1 MGQGNNNDRRKKKKT
16 ILSDYFLKKKG
27 MGQFTSITGKLDL
40 KQKQHINNHAQLNTS
55 VRTSFDS
62 QAKMPLNH
70 CNGVDRT
77 WKIWYSDVMNQTMEV
92 VPNC

>member
-1 MGQGNNNDRRKKKKT
+1 MIEEEKKNT
-16 ILSDYFLKKKG
+16 ILSDYCYYFFLRDGTIYKHNWK
-27 MGQFTSITGKLDL
+27 TGP
-40 KQKQHINNHAQLNTS
+40 KQKQHINNYGQLNS
-55 VRTSFDS
+55 LVRTSFDA

-77 WKIWYSDVMNQTMEV
+77 WKIWYSAVITMEV